1 METWYRVDKH
11 VYGKDD
17 KFINPVEVE
26 KSTDKSVWAKETR
39 WSGDKATINRHAIS
53 SDYDSYFRTFAE
65 AKQFALKRQSDKI
78 DSTTN
83 ELARQQADYA
93 KIYDQA
99 E

>member
-1 METWYRVDKH
+1 METWYQVQKYI
-11 VYGKDD
+11 YGNQ
-17 KFINPVEVE
+17 KFINQVEVE
-26 KSTDKSVWAKETR
+26 KSTDKSVWIRSEYR
-39 WSGDKATINRHAIS
+39 NQLDRHTIH

-78 DSTTN
+78 ESTTN
-83 ELARQQADYA
+83 ELIRQQADYA

>member
-1 METWYRVDKH
+1 MKTWYRVDKH

-26 KSTDKSVWAKETR
+26 KSTDKTVWIKSKYRRTETSR
-39 WSGDKATINRHAIS
+39 NAIY
-53 SDYDSYFRTFAE
+53 SDYCSYFRTFAE
-65 AKQFALKRQSDKI
+65 AKQFALKRQQDKI

-83 ELARQQADYA
+83 ELVRQQADYA
-93 KIYDQA
+93 KIYDQV

>member
-26 KSTDKSVWAKETR
+26 KSTDKSVWIRSEYR
-39 WSGDKATINRHAIS
+39 NQLDRHAIS

-78 DSTTN
+78 ESTTN
-83 ELARQQADYA
+83 ELIRQQADYA
-93 KIYDQA
+93 KIYDQV